1 MVKKNLDFVQPS
13 SVLLQ
18 ENNELLNV
26 SDGAAC

>member
-1 MVKKNLDFVQPS
+1 MVKKNLGFVQPS